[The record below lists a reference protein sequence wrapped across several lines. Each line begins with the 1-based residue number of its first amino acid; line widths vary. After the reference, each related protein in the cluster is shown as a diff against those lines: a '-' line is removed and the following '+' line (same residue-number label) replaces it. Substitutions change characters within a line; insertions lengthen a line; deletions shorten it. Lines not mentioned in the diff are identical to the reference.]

1 MVRKPLDSKQVMQR
15 QGRGRGKMSLVLE
28 LDRAREVEMSVPG
41 DWAISAATRAAI
53 KAIPG
58 VVEVQDI

>member
-1 MVRKPLDSKQVMQR
+1 M
-15 QGRGRGKMSLVLE
+15 
-28 LDRAREVEMSVPG
+28 AIPG
-41 DWAISAATRAAI
+41 EWAISAATRAAI